1 MARAVADQLTTDGVV
16 HRSKLGVTI
25 QPMTPELAQ
34 GLGVPDTRG
43 ALVSDIEP
51 GSPAEHAGIKPGD
64 VIVALN
70 GRRVTDANALRNQ
83 IASTRPE
90 SMVSLELLRDGKT
103 ETKSVRLVERTR
115 EQRAALPPAQ
125 GESTGGSSFGMAVSP
140 LTPEVAEQLRLPRTE
155 KGLVVTDVDPAGV
168 AASVGIQPGDVIKQA
183 NDREVTTVP
192 ALRAAIATHES
203 RPLVMLVNRQGKS
216 LFVALPREQS

>member
-1 MARAVADQLTTDGVV
+1 
-16 HRSKLGVTI
+16 
-25 QPMTPELAQ
+25 
-34 GLGVPDTRG
+34 
-43 ALVSDIEP
+43 
-51 GSPAEHAGIKPGD
+51 
-64 VIVALN
+64 
-70 GRRVTDANALRNQ
+70 
-83 IASTRPE
+83 
-90 SMVSLELLRDGKT
+90 MVSLELLRSGKS

-125 GESTGGSSFGMAVSP
+125 GESTGGASFGMAVSP

-168 AASVGIQPGDVIKQA
+168 AASVGIRAGDVIKQA

-203 RPLVMLVNRQGKS
+203 RPLLVLVNRQGKS